1 MGSAAMQS
9 PKFLGAA
16 MASAKFLRKQAERCA
31 DLARQ
36 TTDEDSRKRYERLQ
50 RTFCYLVELEEQ
62 ETAEA
67 PAPAGWQ
74 RNQHQLDKN

>member
-1 MGSAAMQS
+1 
-9 PKFLGAA
+9 
-16 MASAKFLRKQAERCA
+16 MASAKFFRKQGERCA

-74 RNQHQLDKN
+74 RNQHQLDKIDSQP

>member
-9 PKFLGAA
+9 PNFLGAA

-31 DLARQ
+31 DLARR

-67 PAPAGWQ
+67 LPSGMVTQPASAG
-74 RNQHQLDKN
+74 